1 MSNRATLAI
10 NQNYTIMKKTRLQS
24 QYVIPQNDVFIML
37 WQIKCAAKLVESNN
51 ESFSHLYELL
61 EKYSQDIQIQTGEK
75 CYTISECVQ
84 MREATINDMVSEEN
98 NRAFEEA
105 KADRMRR
112 ERE

>member
-10 NQNYTIMKKTRLQS
+10 NQNYAIMKKTRLQS
-24 QYVIPQNDVFIML
+24 QYVIPQNDVSIML
-37 WQIKCAAKLVESNN
+37 WQIKSAAKLVESNK
-51 ESFSHLYELL
+51 EPFSYLYDRLKE
-61 EKYSQDIQIQTGEK
+61 YSDAIQIPAGEK